1 MSLTINKIYSFN
13 TIVSIEGKLQHT
25 GMVETALNYSL
36 VTKMTDISP
45 EEMHAQYAA
54 NLPDDLLD
62 IDLSKETF
70 YVISGVT
77 IPDYL
82 IDKTTI
88 VESVPG
94 SVTIRVKDM
103 TPEQVER
110 VKGYLRNN
118 DLSFTVIKDY

>member
-36 VTKMTDISP
+36 VTRMTDISP

-54 NLPDDLLD
+54 NLPDDLLN

-88 VESVPG
+88 TESVAG
-94 SVTIRVKDM
+94 DVTIRVNNM
-103 TPEQVER
+103 VPEQLEMI
-110 VKGYLRNN
+110 KGYLRNN
-118 DLSFTVIKDY
+118 NLSFTIIED

>member
-1 MSLTINKIYSFN
+1 MSLTINRIYSFN
-13 TIVSIEGKLQHT
+13 TIVSIEGNLQHT

-36 VTKMTDISP
+36 VTRMTDISP

-77 IPDYL
+77 IPDYI
-82 IDKTTI
+82 IDKSTI

-94 SVTIRVKDM
+94 NVTIRVKNM

-118 DLSFTVIKDY
+118 DLSFTVVEDY

>member
-1 MSLTINKIYSFN
+1 MSLTINKIYSLD

-54 NLPDDLLD
+54 NLPDDLLN

-88 VESVPG
+88 TESVAG
-94 SVTIRVKDM
+94 DVTIRVNNM
-103 TPEQVER
+103 VPEQLEMI
-110 VKGYLRNN
+110 KGYLRNN
-118 DLSFTVIKDY
+118 NLSFTIIED

>member
-1 MSLTINKIYSFN
+1 MSLTINKIYSLD

-36 VTKMTDISP
+36 VTRMTDISP

-54 NLPDDLLD
+54 NLPDDLLN
-62 IDLSKETF
+62 IDLTKETF

-88 VESVPG
+88 TESVAG
-94 SVTIRVKDM
+94 DVTIRVNNM
-103 TPEQVER
+103 VPEQLEMI
-110 VKGYLRNN
+110 KGYLRNN
-118 DLSFTVIKDY
+118 NLSFTIIED